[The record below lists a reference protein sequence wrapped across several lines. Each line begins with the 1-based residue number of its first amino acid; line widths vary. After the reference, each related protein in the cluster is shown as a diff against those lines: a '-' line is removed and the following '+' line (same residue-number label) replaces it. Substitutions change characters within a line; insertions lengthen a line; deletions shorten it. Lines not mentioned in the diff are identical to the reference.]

1 MRNWQPIEFTVDH
14 IELISRSGTD
24 PFKVSHCVPL
34 GTKLQLAKQTAPKP
48 TEVKLSKPQRTLP
61 GNERPPEAKS
71 SSPQQTWSQ
80 EDEEEKRETF
90 EEERRPRAP
99 KPTELKAIVMKRLA
113 QWVAHNL
120 GQPKPSLPKT
130 KQKLRSAIK
139 PMCTGR
145 ATTSSSS
152 SSTPFASMCIF

>member
-34 GTKLQLAKQTAPKP
+34 GTKLLAKQTAPMP
-48 TEVKLSKPQRTLP
+48 TEVKLSKPQQTLS
-61 GNERPPEAKS
+61 GNERRPEAKS
-71 SSPQQTWSQ
+71 PSPQQIWSQ
-80 EDEEEKRETF
+80 EDEEENYKAF
-90 EEERRPRAP
+90 EDDRRPCAP
-99 KPTELKAIVMKRLA
+99 KPTEVKVIVMNRLA

-120 GQPKPSLPKT
+120 GKPKPSLPKT

-145 ATTSSSS
+145 TTTTTS
-152 SSTPFASMCIF
+152 PFASMCIF